1 MRTEYWNCVS
11 MSKPIAWWMMSM
23 FLNSSQYSED
33 DLHLQD
39 ELFTTLQHWHT
50 WPHRNQAAGPPTFF
64 AYCWLIFH
72 VHVHVIVV
80 MSLNWPVLLATLD
93 CLRIQFPEW
102 ITYPGVYCTSRY
114 FNRYFNSYN
123 FSCLRPRFAINLKC
137 KSNLR
142 QMVFIGTK
150 QHEIV
155 DWWSFFQCS
164 CF

>member
-1 MRTEYWNCVS
+1 MVNEWICCLMLHNIVRTTFRIN
-11 MSKPIAWWMMSM
+11 
-23 FLNSSQYSED
+23 YS
-33 DLHLQD
+33 L
-39 ELFTTLQHWHT
+39 TSLQHWHT
-50 WPHRNQAAGPPTFF
+50 WSHRNQAAGPPTFF

-80 MSLNWPVLLATLD
+80 MSLNWPVLLATVD

-123 FSCLRPRFAINLKC
+123 FSCLRSRFAINLKC

-150 QHEIV
+150 QHETV
-155 DWWSFFQCS
+155 DWWSFFQCL